1 MFNEKENL
9 IPSRQEVAG
18 DATLVIPVG
27 TTMQSKLSLLKK
39 KIDSNSTN
47 RVGVA
52 SVKRQSST
60 YASVNNMPPSKIP

>member
-47 RVGVA
+47 RGGVA
-52 SVKRQSST
+52 SVKRQST